1 MKPSLIFQIGMKF
14 LTPFLLLVSVVL
26 FWRGHQL
33 PGGGFIGGLVA
44 GATLATHA
52 FCFSAAATLR
62 LIRLEPLTYVFLGL
76 FFALVSG
83 LVAPILSGG
92 EPFQGVWHAVFLVGD
107 LGTPQLFDLGV
118 YLLVMGL
125 VVVFVTDMLKEDT

>member
-1 MKPSLIFQIGMKF
+1 MKSSAIFQIGMKL
-14 LTPFLLLVSVVL
+14 LTPVLLLGSVII

-52 FCFSAAATLR
+52 FCFGADATLR
-62 LIRLEPLTYVFLGL
+62 MIRVQPLTLVFSGL
-76 FFALVSG
+76 FCALISGVISVLVGKVPFEGVWVS
-83 LVAPILSGG
+83 APIF
-92 EPFQGVWHAVFLVGD
+92 EK

-125 VVVFVTDMLKEDT
+125 VVVFVTGLLREDP

>member
-1 MKPSLIFQIGMKF
+1 MKTSIIFQLGMKI
-14 LTPFLLLVSVVL
+14 LTPLLLIGSAVI

-52 FCFSAAATLR
+52 FCYGVDETLK
-62 LIRLEPLTYVFLGL
+62 LIRVRPISLIFFGL
-76 FFALVSG
+76 FFALSSG
-83 LVAPILSGG
+83 VISLIAQAQ
-92 EPFQGVWHAVFLVGD
+92 PFQGLWVSVPVVGV

-118 YLLVMGL
+118 YVLVMGL
-125 VVVFVTDMLKEDT
+125 VAVFITEILREDP

>member
-1 MKPSLIFQIGMKF
+1 MRSSLIFQIGMKV
-14 LTPFLLLVSVVL
+14 LTPILLIGSFLI

-44 GATLATHA
+44 GATLAA
-52 FCFSAAATLR
+52 YSFCYGAEATLQ
-62 LIRLEPLTYVFLGL
+62 LIRIKPLSFVFAGL
-76 FFALVSG
+76 FCALISGALSILAGVQPFEGLWVSVP
-83 LVAPILSGG
+83 LL
-92 EPFQGVWHAVFLVGD
+92 EK

-125 VVVFVTDMLKEDT
+125 AIVFITEILREDP